1 MGIVLI
7 SLKHIRKW
15 YVEPNVFVSFGTVI
29 AFNVNRFE
37 TKKSI
42 KELTSE
48 IRSPIRM
55 TISGE
60 NDNIIYFIAGYM
72 FENPSTISPISIP
85 SVLRFYFEN
94 NALIR
99 NVNFRLTRSTRKTSE
114 VILTLEENL
123 SHMNRIY

>member
-1 MGIVLI
+1 
-7 SLKHIRKW
+7 
-15 YVEPNVFVSFGTVI
+15 
-29 AFNVNRFE
+29 
-37 TKKSI
+37 
-42 KELTSE
+42 
-48 IRSPIRM
+48 M

-60 NDNIIYFIAGYM
+60 NDNIVYFIAGYM
-72 FENPSTISPISIP
+72 FENPSTISPVSIP
-85 SVLRFYFEN
+85 SILRFYFEN